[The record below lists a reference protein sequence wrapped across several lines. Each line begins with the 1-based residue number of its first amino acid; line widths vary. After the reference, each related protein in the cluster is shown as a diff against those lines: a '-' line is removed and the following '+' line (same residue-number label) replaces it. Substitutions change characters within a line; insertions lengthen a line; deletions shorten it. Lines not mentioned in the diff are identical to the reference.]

1 MIAKVWNHSCWVEET
16 HPDSVK
22 RLCRALMHGAD
33 FNVLDVVEHT
43 FEPQGYTILF
53 LLAESHYAAHTFPEE
68 GKTYIE
74 LTSCNEKK
82 HQRYLELLPQIFT
95 IVEN

>member
-22 RLCRALMHGAD
+22 RLCSNLMRSAE
-33 FNVLDVVEHT
+33 FSVLQVVEHH

-53 LLAESHYAAHTFPEE
+53 LLAESHYAAHTFPEQ
-68 GKTYIE
+68 GRTYIE
-74 LTSCNEKK
+74 LTSCNEAK
-82 HQRYLELLPQIFT
+82 HQKYLELLPRLFT